1 MRWAMPVILQVEPA
15 TLQAAHA
22 SAAESQ
28 AVAVLGAF
36 QGNNTR
42 AARMLV
48 GTWQCP
54 SLTFVRAVPENLTVR
69 LSHRAQRARHER
81 DLAFCVHCGPNLS
94 RGAMSAADIVSY

>member
-1 MRWAMPVILQVEPA
+1 MRWATPVILQVEPA

-48 GTWQCP
+48 GNALASHLC
-54 SLTFVRAVPENLTVR
+54 VPENPTALSALGTSVTLHSACTVDQTSAVEPCQQLT
-69 LSHRAQRARHER
+69 LSAT
-81 DLAFCVHCGPNLS
+81 S
-94 RGAMSAADIVSY
+94 